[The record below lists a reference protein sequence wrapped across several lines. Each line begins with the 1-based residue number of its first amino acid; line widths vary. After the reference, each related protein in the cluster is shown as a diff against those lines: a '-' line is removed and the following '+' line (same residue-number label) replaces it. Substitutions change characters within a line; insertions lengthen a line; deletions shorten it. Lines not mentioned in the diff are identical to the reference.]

1 VYLAS
6 NEFAN
11 KSMASL
17 AQFFGILIQMRPEKD
32 ERHHRAHIHA
42 KYAGRTATFDVK
54 TREIIAQSKRGFPKD
69 QTNLVKSWMFIH
81 QEELEANWRL
91 LNEKGD
97 YFKIAPLA

>member
-1 VYLAS
+1 
-6 NEFAN
+6 
-11 KSMASL
+11 MASL

-54 TREIIAQSKRGFPKD
+54 TREMIVSGKQGFPKD
-69 QTNLVKSWMFIH
+69 QANLVKSWMFIH
-81 QEELEANWRL
+81 QKELEENWAL

-97 YFKIAPLA
+97 YFKIAPLS

>member
-1 VYLAS
+1 
-6 NEFAN
+6 
-11 KSMASL
+11 MASL

-54 TREIIAQSKRGFPKD
+54 TREMIVAGKRGFPKD
-69 QTNLVKSWMFIH
+69 QANLVKSWMFIH
-81 QEELEANWRL
+81 QRELEENWAL
-91 LNEKGD
+91 PNEKGD